1 MIMIELIDLQT
12 AHVTQGTTDNVKTM
26 WVVKKNITSERLGD
40 LPKGFT
46 EAEVFHV
53 LDFARKY
60 ELIAF
65 NSGIQHAKSLAN
77 GVLKEEILT
86 LRKEIIELSKN
97 NEYLADVLEKFTN
110 KEV

>member
-1 MIMIELIDLQT
+1 MTDLIDLQT
-12 AHVTQGTTDNVKTM
+12 AHVNQGTTNNVKTE
-26 WVVKKNITSERLGD
+26 WSVRKNITSEQLGT
-40 LPKGFT
+40 LPKRFT

-65 NSGIQHAKSLAN
+65 NAGIQHAKSLAN
-77 GVLKEEILT
+77 GILKQEITT
-86 LRKEIIELSKN
+86 LRAEITDLSEN
-97 NEYLADVLEKFTN
+97 NEYLANVLEQFTN